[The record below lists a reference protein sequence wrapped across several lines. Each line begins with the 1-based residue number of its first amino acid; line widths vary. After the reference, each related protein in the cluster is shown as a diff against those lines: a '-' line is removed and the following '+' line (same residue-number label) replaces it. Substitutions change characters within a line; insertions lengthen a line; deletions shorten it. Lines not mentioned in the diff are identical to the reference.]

1 MSERMSGRAPDSE
14 PPRGERPYEET
25 PDGPAPEETRGETAA
40 DVPGGAHGEAHGGA
54 LGSRLNW
61 LRAAVLGANDGIVS
75 TAGLVVGVAGATDD
89 RGALLTAGLAGLL
102 AGSMSMAAGE
112 YVSVSTQ
119 RDAEKAALAMEKREL
134 REQPEAELAE
144 LAGMLEERG
153 LSREVAREAAQQ
165 LTERDALRAHA
176 RVELGIDPDEL
187 TNPWHAA
194 WASFVAFTVG
204 ALLPLLAIVLPST
217 AWRLGVTVGS
227 VLAALALTGWSSAR
241 LGAARARPAVVRNVA
256 GGALA
261 MAVTYGAGALLGA
274 VGV

>member
-1 MSERMSGRAPDSE
+1 MTDATHD
-14 PPRGERPYEET
+14 
-25 PDGPAPEETRGETAA
+25 
-40 DVPGGAHGEAHGGA
+40 EAHGGA

-89 RGALLTAGLAGLL
+89 RSALLTAGLAGLL

-119 RDAEKAALAMEKREL
+119 RDSEKAALAMEKREL

-144 LAGMLEERG
+144 LTDLLAERG
-153 LSREVAREAAQQ
+153 LSREVAREAAEQ

-176 RVELGIDPDEL
+176 RVELGIDPDAL

-194 WASFVAFTVG
+194 WASFVAFTAG
-204 ALLPLLAIVLPST
+204 ALLPLLAIVLPPPD
-217 AWRLGVTVGS
+217 WRLCVTVLS
-227 VLAALALTGWSSAR
+227 VLGALALTGWSSAR
-241 LGAARARPAVVRNVA
+241 LGSADARRAVLRNVA

>member
-1 MSERMSGRAPDSE
+1 MTE
-14 PPRGERPYEET
+14 PT
-25 PDGPAPEETRGETAA
+25 HD
-40 DVPGGAHGEAHGGA
+40 EAHSGA

-61 LRAAVLGANDGIVS
+61 LRAGVLGANDGIVS

-89 RGALLTAGLAGLL
+89 RAALLTAGLAGLL

-119 RDAEKAALAMEKREL
+119 RDSELAALAMEKREL
-134 REQPEAELAE
+134 REQPDAELEE
-144 LAGMLEERG
+144 LTGLLEERG
-153 LSREVAREAAQQ
+153 LTRDVAREAAVQ

-194 WASFVAFTVG
+194 WASFLAFTVG
-204 ALLPLLAIVLPST
+204 ALLPLLAIVLPP
-217 AWRLGVTVGS
+217 AQVRLVVTVVS
-227 VLAALALTGWSSAR
+227 VLAALVITGWSSAR
-241 LGAARARPAVVRNVA
+241 LGAADPRRAVLRNVV

-261 MAVTYGAGALLGA
+261 MGVTYAAGSLLGA
-274 VGV
+274 AGV

>member
-1 MSERMSGRAPDSE
+1 MTE
-14 PPRGERPYEET
+14 PTHEN
-25 PDGPAPEETRGETAA
+25 
-40 DVPGGAHGEAHGGA
+40 EAHGGA

-75 TAGLVVGVAGATDD
+75 TAGIVVGVAGATSD
-89 RGALLTAGLAGLL
+89 RNALLTAGLAGLL

-119 RDAEKAALAMEKREL
+119 RDSELAALALEKREL
-134 REQPEAELAE
+134 KEQPEAELEE
-144 LAGMLEERG
+144 LTELLERRG
-153 LSREVAREAAQQ
+153 LSRDVAREAAVQ

-187 TNPWHAA
+187 TSPWNAA
-194 WASFVAFTVG
+194 VASFLAFTAG
-204 ALLPLLAIVLPST
+204 ALLPLLAIILPP
-217 AWRLGVTVGS
+217 ADWRLPVTVGS
-227 VLAALALTGWSSAR
+227 VLASLVLTGWSSAR
-241 LGAARARPAVVRNVA
+241 LGAAAVRPAVLRNVV

-261 MAVTYGAGALLGA
+261 MGVTYAAGSLLGA

>member
-1 MSERMSGRAPDSE
+1 MSDQAAGHDE
-14 PPRGERPYEET
+14 P
-25 PDGPAPEETRGETAA
+25 
-40 DVPGGAHGEAHGGA
+40 HGGA
-54 LGSRLNW
+54 LGTRLNW

-75 TAGLVVGVAGATDD
+75 TAGIVVGVAGATDD
-89 RGALLTAGLAGLL
+89 RSALLTAGLAGLL

-119 RDAEKAALAMEKREL
+119 RDSEKAALALERREL
-134 REQPEAELAE
+134 REQPDAELTE
-144 LAGMLEERG
+144 LTDLLADRG
-153 LSREVAREAAQQ
+153 LSREVAREAAEQ

-194 WASFVAFTVG
+194 WASFVAFTAG
-204 ALLPLLAIVLPST
+204 ALLPLLAIVLPP
-217 AWRLGVTVGS
+217 ADWRLWVTVVS

-241 LGAARARPAVVRNVA
+241 LGSAKARPAVLRNMG